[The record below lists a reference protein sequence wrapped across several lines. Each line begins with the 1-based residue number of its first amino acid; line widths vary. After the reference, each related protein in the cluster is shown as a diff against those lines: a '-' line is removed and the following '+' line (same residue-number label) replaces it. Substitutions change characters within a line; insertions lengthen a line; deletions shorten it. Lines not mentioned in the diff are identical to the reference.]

1 MLNQPFDAER
11 PDAPRAPGQDPGGD
25 PERGN
30 RGRIAW
36 LVALPL
42 VLAALGLYWMRT
54 RAPTPTPTAP
64 GPAAEATA
72 PQGASAAPSTTA
84 QAEVRDQRDA
94 AALHRDGEDSDERLR
109 RELQAVSPEPG
120 WQSWL
125 ASTHELIESLAVI
138 VANVSDD
145 EDPRRRLLPL
155 RPASPFEVV
164 EQGGRT
170 IESPASARRYDLPC
184 AVLASL
190 DARAIATLWRRL
202 HPLISVAYHS
212 VGRPG
217 ISLDRAAANA
227 LKRITDAALTEEP
240 GALQR
245 VGTLWLYTDPDLE
258 KRGTIEKLLQRTGP
272 ANARKLQAKAREL
285 RDALA
290 LP

>member
-11 PDAPRAPGQDPGGD
+11 PDAPRAPSGQDPDRD
-25 PERGN
+25 PERGR
-30 RGRIAW
+30 RGRVAW

-42 VLAALGLYWMRT
+42 VLAALGLYWMR
-54 RAPTPTPTAP
+54 AHATAP
-64 GPAAEATA
+64 AEQGPAAEAATPQGGTA
-72 PQGASAAPSTTA
+72 PASAAA
-84 QAEVRDQRDA
+84 QADLRDQRDA
-94 AALHRDGEDSDERLR
+94 AALHRDGEDGDERLR
-109 RELQAVSPEPG
+109 RELLALSPEPA

-125 ASTHELIESLAVI
+125 AATHELVESLAVI

-155 RPASPFEVV
+155 RPATPFEVL

-190 DARAIATLWRRL
+190 DARALATLWRRL

-217 ISLDRAAANA
+217 ISLDRAAGNA
-227 LKRITDAALTEEP
+227 LRRITNAALTEEP

-285 RDALA
+285 LVALA